1 MRIKH
6 IILLLFIPFTEIKSI
21 FYNSDLKV
29 SWYLFSDHR
38 RYLCNV
44 LEDYANAI
52 IISVVFYY
60 ILFVKCD
67 VICKQILFFLFIISI
82 LDFLF
87 LLLFDNEY
95 YLLKVIIAPLIYV
108 YGISKVSFQR
118 S

>member
-1 MRIKH
+1 MKSKYF
-6 IILLLFIPFTEIKSI
+6 ILLSLIPLSEIKSI
-21 FYNSDLKV
+21 FYDSDIRV
-29 SWYLFSDHR
+29 SWYLFSDNK

-108 YGISKVSFQR
+108 YGISKVYFQR
-118 S
+118 T